1 MRSRGVG
8 EVRRRLELFERG
20 YGVGSRRPCIDA
32 SEVLSNKHRF
42 QVFALN
48 EATIFF
54 QRIRFRMQTAALLTR
69 TNSQIRPVQK
79 VMSIDIEILSSPS
92 HCAPILEFFLKTTRS
107 IQRWPFKDSV
117 AYTAYLWDRKQ
128 KHKISCES
136 WRGAVGRGEDR
147 VTAAS
152 SKDEVELSS
161 LRMVRESFD
170 GCAKYIFHDDS
181 RGFCH
186 NGGVSGNFIM
196 NNFFKARCSA

>member
-1 MRSRGVG
+1 M
-8 EVRRRLELFERG
+8 
-20 YGVGSRRPCIDA
+20 
-32 SEVLSNKHRF
+32 SNEHRF

-54 QRIRFRMQTAALLTR
+54 QRVRFRMQTAALLSR
-69 TNSQIRPVQK
+69 TNSQICPVKK

-92 HCAPILEFFLKTTRS
+92 HCAPILEFFLKTARS

-136 WRGAVGRGEDR
+136 WRRAVSSGEER

-161 LRMVRESFD
+161 LRMVREPFD
-170 GCAKYIFHDDS
+170 GCAKYTFYDYS
-181 RGFCH
+181 RGIYH
-186 NGGVSGNFIM
+186 NGDVSGSCIM
-196 NNFFKARCSA
+196 KNFFKAGC